1 MATVLLERD
10 MPAAA
15 LSEYLASHE
24 ATAPLADKLA
34 AAVDGNLLIELIKEA
49 GKADASAIADYFV
62 NAPLGNVDHLALML
76 HRFIEVETGQLQKK
90 EKKAADKDR
99 ARIAA
104 QVAEEQAR
112 SVSAV
117 AGKLLFQAHRASA
130 QAGEAA
136 RHQRLRSKYETE
148 GMTIAVTLPEA
159 LQPHMKHLLDHM
171 DEVLASLSP
180 HPPYCGGKL
189 VYRETVQ
196 KKGKGRSAV
205 VENKTLLKIRV
216 PGVAVARYLAERERS
231 SGPEAVTFLLLQKQ
245 GPYCQAQFMGHV
257 SSHMHQSQVHGCSP
271 VSTAQ
276 RADTPRSLA
285 GQHRQARQLDRL
297 DQAGGDE
304 AGGAGQDDGA
314 ARRPGGVRP
323 QRAQRARGGEGGREG

>member
-130 QAGEAA
+130 QAGEVA
-136 RHQRLRSKYETE
+136 RHQRLRSMFET
-148 GMTIAVTLPEA
+148 A
-159 LQPHMKHLLDHM
+159 
-171 DEVLASLSP
+171 
-180 HPPYCGGKL
+180 
-189 VYRETVQ
+189 
-196 KKGKGRSAV
+196 RS
-205 VENKTLLKIRV
+205 
-216 PGVAVARYLAERERS
+216 
-231 SGPEAVTFLLLQKQ
+231 
-245 GPYCQAQFMGHV
+245 
-257 SSHMHQSQVHGCSP
+257 
-271 VSTAQ
+271 
-276 RADTPRSLA
+276 
-285 GQHRQARQLDRL
+285 
-297 DQAGGDE
+297 
-304 AGGAGQDDGA
+304 
-314 ARRPGGVRP
+314 
-323 QRAQRARGGEGGREG
+323 